1 LIERSPNTVVSLML
15 FDIDRFKSINDTMGH
30 QIGDKC
36 IKAVA
41 SLAQGAFR
49 KEDLL
54 GRYGGDEFIVVLPGA
69 VPVKAFLIADRFR
82 QLVQNKTNPAFTISV
97 GVATYP
103 QDAKSI
109 AALIEAADKA
119 LYESKQKGRN
129 RVTNY
134 SSLSG

>member
-1 LIERSPNTVVSLML
+1 
-15 FDIDRFKSINDTMGH
+15 
-30 QIGDKC
+30 
-36 IKAVA
+36 
-41 SLAQGAFR
+41 
-49 KEDLL
+49 
-54 GRYGGDEFIVVLPGA
+54 
-69 VPVKAFLIADRFR
+69 
-82 QLVQNKTNPAFTISV
+82 LVQNKTNPAFTISV

>member
-1 LIERSPNTVVSLML
+1 MTGLYVKSALLKSLESLIERSPNTVVSLML

-54 GRYGGDEFIVVLPGA
+54 GRYGGDEFIVVLP
-69 VPVKAFLIADRFR
+69 VLCR
-82 QLVQNKTNPAFTISV
+82 
-97 GVATYP
+97 
-103 QDAKSI
+103 
-109 AALIEAADKA
+109 
-119 LYESKQKGRN
+119 
-129 RVTNY
+129 
-134 SSLSG
+134 

>member
-1 LIERSPNTVVSLML
+1 
-15 FDIDRFKSINDTMGH
+15 
-30 QIGDKC
+30 
-36 IKAVA
+36 
-41 SLAQGAFR
+41 
-49 KEDLL
+49 
-54 GRYGGDEFIVVLPGA
+54 

-129 RVTNY
+129 ASPTIPRFPAEIYLYSPYAVSEKIVFLPEVTAR
-134 SSLSG
+134 LRTF